1 MCKYGKELFGELDQL
16 VYFAIELQ
24 RYIQLHVKS
33 LFCNVLNKC
42 HVLVSIINIATL
54 AIDFISAGQ
63 DNVIII
69 IEEGPQS
76 LLIPSGHVATFSCK
90 SCCTH
95 CVGHWVINGI
105 PAQEDRR
112 GRRELESMGFTFPED
127 ESNQQCHV
135 MVVKINVSESVNA
148 SSIRCDYCTTPDQFI
163 GEVCRQSNNATLLVT
178 SSKY

>member
-1 MCKYGKELFGELDQL
+1 MFW
-16 VYFAIELQ
+16 
-24 RYIQLHVKS
+24 S
-33 LFCNVLNKC
+33 VLM
-42 HVLVSIINIATL
+42 IIATL

-69 IEEGPQS
+69 QEGPQS

-112 GRRELESMGFTFPED
+112 GRTELESMGFTFDPED
-127 ESNQQCHV
+127 YLVESNQQCHV

-148 SSIRCDYCTTPDQFI
+148 SSIRCDYCTTPDQLI
-163 GEVCRQSNNATLLVT
+163 GEALVCRQSNNATLLVT